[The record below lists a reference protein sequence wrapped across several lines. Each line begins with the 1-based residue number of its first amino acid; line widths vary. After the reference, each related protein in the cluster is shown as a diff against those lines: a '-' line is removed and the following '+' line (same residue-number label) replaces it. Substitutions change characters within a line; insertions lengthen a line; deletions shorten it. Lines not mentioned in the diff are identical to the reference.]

1 MVRGPLPS
9 GRAPAHLSVLPGGA
23 GAGGL
28 DDLEDDRTTI
38 EPGPPAD
45 EAPTPIAA
53 AASLEEQWE
62 DGTTV
67 AEQSSSSKRNAV
79 VEESTI
85 EDQAK
90 PLPPLHLVPPPQPAD
105 PASAAKLVVVGGPDQ
120 GRVFDLRS
128 GSEVRIGRA
137 VDNDVVLTD
146 IAVSRK
152 HLVLSW
158 DGAAWVVHDNGSGN
172 GTLINDRLEDGRC
185 QLHHADRVEIGN
197 TVLRFDH
204 LPSAHQP
211 SLAGWG
217 QRDEEAATVAGK
229 APVRASQVAAAAA
242 PEHQPRHRPAS
253 VTAPVRDR
261 TAPPRKKPGATEPP
275 PPPAAPRPR
284 AGTTPPPPP
293 RSTAAAA
300 VVPPPSAHAQHASP
314 QGAPRVL
321 TAPPSAPIPSGTL
334 TGAPS
339 APVPMPMSGPYT
351 QPMPGPPQFSPFSGG
366 VRPMTTTAQV
376 EPRSYAMS
384 APQFAMQPP
393 PRRRQRLW
401 LGIGAVSLIAIV
413 ATGAVLGGGDPK
425 PTTATTVPAPA
436 PASGTDAPDTDK
448 PGVLAAVGEPTPETG
463 SGSGSGSGSAAAL
476 VAPTP
481 EVVPAPTPEVAVPAP
496 TPAPE
501 VAVTA
506 PTPTPEVAVPTP
518 TPPPPPVVDRTPA
531 VDRTPTRPVDRT
543 PAVDRTPT
551 RPVVRTNSPGRSL
564 DIDTPTAAKPAAGT
578 KALAAATKKADGQY
592 RAKDWKGAAATL
604 REAIGTSTEP
614 EVKAMKARAADY
626 DAIGNNLTAALGMSS
641 ARSTEALSAYKK
653 AMAADRRAGAAHQQF
668 LRDKIGDVAPNAAAS
683 YMVKQNYELA
693 KSAADDAVNVGAG
706 GNARIEGVRT
716 SLERRAGEFYA
727 TAVKLQ
733 KSKPEDAKGL
743 ARRITKMVPASS
755 PWYAKAIKLLNASS
769 GRSDDD
775 E

>member
-53 AASLEEQWE
+53 ASSLEEQWE

-90 PLPPLHLVPPPQPAD
+90 PLPPLHLVPPPAAPD
-105 PASAAKLVVVGGPDQ
+105 PARAAKLVVVGGPDQ

-229 APVRASQVAAAAA
+229 APVRASQVAAAAT
-242 PEHQPRHRPAS
+242 PEQQPRHRPAS

-261 TAPPRKKPGATEPP
+261 AAPPRRRPGATEPP
-275 PPPAAPRPR
+275 PPPSTPRPR

-300 VVPPPSAHAQHASP
+300 VVPPPSSTGVP
-314 QGAPRVL
+314 APRVL
-321 TAPPSAPIPSGTL
+321 TAPPSAPIPAGTL

-351 QPMPGPPQFSPFSGG
+351 APMQGPPQGPPMAQFAPFGG
-366 VRPMTTTAQV
+366 GMRPMTTTAQV

-384 APQFAMQPP
+384 APAMYAMQQPP
-393 PRRRQRLW
+393 PRRNRLW
-401 LGIGAVSLIAIV
+401 LGIGAVALIAIV
-413 ATGAVLGGGDPK
+413 ATGAVLGGGDAK
-425 PTTATTVPAPA
+425 PTATNGAGSGSAVTPTPA
-436 PASGTDAPDTDK
+436 GDG
-448 PGVLAAVGEPTPETG
+448 PGVLAATVDPTATA
-463 SGSGSGSGSAAAL
+463 GSGSGSGSAAA
-476 VAPTP
+476 VTPP
-481 EVVPAPTPEVAVPAP
+481 EVVPAPTPPAPEVVPAPTPPAPEVAVTP

-501 VAVTA
+501 VA
-506 PTPTPEVAVPTP
+506 PVPTP
-518 TPPPPPVVDRTPA
+518 PTPAPVDRTPDRTPA

-543 PAVDRTPT
+543 PVDRTPP
-551 RPVVRTNSPGRSL
+551 RQVARTTSPGRSL
-564 DIDTPTAAKPAAGT
+564 DIDTPANVKPAAGS
-578 KALAAATKKADGQY
+578 KSLAAATKKADGQY

-604 REAIGTSTEP
+604 REAIGSSTEP
-614 EVKAMKARAADY
+614 EVKAMKSRAADY
-626 DAIGNNLTAALGMSS
+626 EAIGNNLTAALGMSS

-727 TAVKLQ
+727 TALKLQ

-769 GRSDDD
+769 GSSDDD